1 MKLNRDYEVEGLTHD
16 LLVVGSDSLHRWSGV
31 VADRGGSKG
40 DEAIWLGMGLALSVL
55 CASCCPE
62 RWDVGFLQDEIEAP
76 APGTAEVLGGL
87 PAVYWNPDRRAN
99 VYARAHVLLGLGRGF
114 AGSDP
119 RAVLVLEERKGDPA
133 EGGALASA

>member
-1 MKLNRDYEVEGLTHD
+1 MKLSSDYEVEGLTHD

-55 CASCCPE
+55 CASCFPG
-62 RWDVGFLQDEIEAP
+62 RWDVGFLQHEIEAP
-76 APGTAEVLGGL
+76 APGDAEVPGGL
-87 PAVYWNPDRRAN
+87 PSVYRNPNRCAN

-119 RAVLVLEERKGDPA
+119 RAALVLEERKGDPA
-133 EGGALASA
+133 GGGALASA